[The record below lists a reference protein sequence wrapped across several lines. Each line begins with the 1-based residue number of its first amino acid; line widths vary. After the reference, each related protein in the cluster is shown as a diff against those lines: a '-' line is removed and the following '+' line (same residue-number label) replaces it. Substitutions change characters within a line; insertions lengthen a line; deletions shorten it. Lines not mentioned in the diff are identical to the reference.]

1 VEERI
6 KAIESRTD
14 MPPQAKAMA
23 IQQLQGREA
32 ATTKGYGKTGDQ
44 GK

>member
-1 VEERI
+1 VDDRV
-6 KAIESRTD
+6 KAIESRQD

-23 IQQLQGREA
+23 IQQLKGREA
-32 ATTKGYGKTGDQ
+32 ATTQGYGKQ